1 MNEWAFILIPTIGGL
16 TFALGGT
23 KGVGKW
29 VRRFLGPALT
39 TALLV
44 LFGCVWWRALIFG
57 LTSSAVFSL
66 GYGDGKSW
74 LWRGLVGLLLGAP
87 PLALGPFWAAPP
99 IMFVVFTVQ
108 MGLSRIFNWWS
119 WKAVEV
125 SAGFV
130 QGLLICFA
138 ANGGW

>member
-1 MNEWAFILIPTIGGL
+1 MNEWCFILIPTISGL

-29 VRRFLGPALT
+29 VRRFLGPALI

-44 LFGCVWWRALIFG
+44 LFGGIWWRVLIFG

-66 GYGDGKSW
+66 GYGDGKGW

-87 PLALGPFWAAPP
+87 PLALGPIWAAPLV
-99 IMFVVFTVQ
+99 MLATFAGQ
-108 MGLSRIFNWWS
+108 MVLSRCFNWWA

-125 SAGFV
+125 STGFV
-130 QGLLICFA
+130 FGLLTCFA
-138 ANGGW
+138 ANWGW